1 MDANQTSAMFN
12 DIGTKIFWGEALA
25 TEDYTNILGFL
36 ESRRQQIA
44 AEFEHIVPRFS
55 EPFKDFTRK
64 SEPFLSA
71 TGMRIL
77 DRGQKSAPRSY
88 CTGLALGKKP
98 SNYYADRSCL

>member
-12 DIGTKIFWGEALA
+12 DIGTKIFWGEALT

-44 AEFEHIVPRFS
+44 AEFEQIVPRFS

-77 DRGQKSAPRSY
+77 DRGAEICSKI
-88 CTGLALGKKP
+88 LAALAWLWEKAKQLL
-98 SNYYADRSCL
+98 C